1 MVRIGE
7 PRLKFDNE
15 DPELSKPPTPEEE
28 EEFLSFKCRNG
39 MGDDLSRL
47 VLPYVLKVE
56 CDKLE
61 KWKDSPGIF
70 KLPDSK
76 DIIAIRISD
85 RILAITL
92 YHNVNTES
100 IALLRDYQIGQL
112 IAIIDSFD
120 GNIRIKK
127 NKIDINCY
135 RIIKKHEPLYNIFN
149 MCYLL
154 DSLMF

>member
-61 KWKDSPGIF
+61 KWRDSNLIF
-70 KLPDSK
+70 KLPNSK
-76 DIIAIRISD
+76 DLVSIILKDDSLSIHM
-85 RILAITL
+85 
-92 YHNVNTES
+92 YHNVNTDMIS
-100 IALLRDYQIGQL
+100 LLHHYQIGHFVTE
-112 IAIIDSFD
+112 FD
-120 GNIRIKK
+120 AFGNIK
-127 NKIDINCY
+127 NTIEINLKCY